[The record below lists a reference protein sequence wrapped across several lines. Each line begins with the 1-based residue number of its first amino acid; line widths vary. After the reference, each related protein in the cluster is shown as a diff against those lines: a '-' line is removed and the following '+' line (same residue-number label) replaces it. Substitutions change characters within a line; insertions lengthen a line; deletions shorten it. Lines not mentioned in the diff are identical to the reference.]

1 MHSPFRSQ
9 SHLAPAL
16 SFSNLADLLRVYVTE
31 AEQMTARVSRL
42 IPTAAVKVASPV
54 AT

>member
-1 MHSPFRSQ
+1 MKREERETKREREIEREAMEKES
-9 SHLAPAL
+9 
-16 SFSNLADLLRVYVTE
+16 RVYVTE

-42 IPTAAVKVASPV
+42 IPMTAVKVASPV